1 MQIAVHC
8 AAAHARA
15 LRMYGKVDILG
26 GGMIAA
32 AAHSVQHQAA
42 LIGVAAAFHG
52 SPLLSL
58 PFRTL
63 CVGRGDME
71 RITETTE
78 EISGICNMVRR
89 FAEGKIWRK
98 KVTKLLKILLL
109 QSMKSF
115 YIIKNYGYESGF
127 AMRFYSKQK
136 ILEKFLKNREK
147 KRKTAV

>member
-1 MQIAVHC
+1 MVVCVGAQVVAIAIRHFDAGDFPVVRQQIQIAVHC

-15 LRMYGKVDILG
+15 LRVYGKVDILG

-78 EISGICNMVRR
+78 EISGICNMTWR
-89 FAEGKIWRK
+89 FAEGKIWHK
-98 KVTKLLKILLL
+98 KATKLLKYYYCN
-109 QSMKSF
+109 Q
-115 YIIKNYGYESGF
+115 
-127 AMRFYSKQK
+127 
-136 ILEKFLKNREK
+136 
-147 KRKTAV
+147 